1 MIYSP
6 SERVVVLMSLKVL
19 LLCVG
24 PLDICFLS
32 VMFPICFHYKPLM
45 KILQKNCED
54 PPHIDLRTGGEGMP
68 IFSAPLLFFSAGIIK
83 CKGSFTIYKLPYL
96 LRIRDLLNHSLYL
109 FCFINRWRPFKQCV
123 FKEYNAFRTIL
134 MISSS
139 P

>member
-1 MIYSP
+1 
-6 SERVVVLMSLKVL
+6 MSLKVL

-32 VMFPICFHYKPLM
+32 FMFPICFHYKPLM

-54 PPHIDLRTGGEGMP
+54 PPHIYLRTGGGRYARFFAVP
-68 IFSAPLLFFSAGIIK
+68 WFLSARIIK

-109 FCFINRWRPFKQCV
+109 FCFINRWRPFKECM
-123 FKEYNAFRTIL
+123 FKEYNAFRTVL
-134 MISSS
+134 VISSS